1 MPPVDRKNPKRSKS
15 SDSRYSLMEFMRE
28 FPDDDACLE
37 HLWRS
42 RFSDDGE
49 HAHCPKCDKRRS
61 FKRYATKQRR
71 QSWTC
76 TACGHHIQ
84 PTAGTVFHKSSTSL
98 VLWFYAA
105 YLMTSTKCGVSA
117 KHLERELGVTYKT
130 AWRMLN
136 LIRNKLM
143 AQDGDVK
150 LSGEVE
156 VDETY
161 YGGRQRGQ
169 VGRPGR
175 ESKKTP
181 VLAMAERDGKV
192 VAQVVPDASRKSILP
207 PMERHIEPGTTVYT
221 DDFPGYRG
229 QLGERG
235 FVHRVIMHSRRHYVS
250 GTIHTSTVE
259 GFFGNVKNGIA
270 GNYHGVSRK
279 WLQGYLNEYAWRLNH
294 RDDRRADFETLL
306 RRAAS

>member
-1 MPPVDRKNPKRSKS
+1 MPPVDRKNPQRAKS
-15 SDSRYSLMEFMRE
+15 SASRYSLMEFMRE

-42 RFSDDGE
+42 RFSEDGE

-61 FKRYATKQRR
+61 FKQYATKQRR

-84 PTAGTVFHKSSTSL
+84 PTAGTIFHKSSTSL
-98 VLWFYAA
+98 VLWFYAC
-105 YLMTSTKCGVSA
+105 YLMTSTKCGASA

-130 AWRMLN
+130 AWRMAN

-143 AQDGDVK
+143 AQDDDLK

-161 YGGRQRGQ
+161 VGGKQRRQF
-169 VGRPGR
+169 GRPGKT
-175 ESKKTP
+175 SKKTP
-181 VLAMAERDGKV
+181 VLAMTQRDGKV
-192 VAQVVPDASRKSILP
+192 VAKTVPDASARSLLP
-207 PMERHIEPGTTVYT
+207 EIERHVEPGTQVYT
-221 DDFPGYRG
+221 DEWRGYARLHKLGYPHRQIRHGHHEYVRG
-229 QLGERG
+229 PV
-235 FVHRVIMHSRRHYVS
+235 F
-250 GTIHTSTVE
+250 TSTVE

-294 RDDRRADFETLL
+294 RDDARADFETLIE
-306 RRAAS
+306 RTAS